1 MKTTCATLI
10 TYTDQGVRNLKQ
22 SPQRAQA
29 FRQSAEAAGLKV
41 LAQLWTLGAYDGL
54 LILEGDSE
62 EKVLGA
68 LTQLASLG
76 NVRTQSLRAFDAD
89 GFAGIV
95 GK

>member
-1 MKTTCATLI
+1 MKTTYVTLI

-22 SPQRAQA
+22 SPKRAKA

-41 LAQLWTLGAYDGL
+41 LAQLWTAGAYDGL

-68 LTQLASLG
+68 LARLASLG
-76 NVRTQSLRAFDAD
+76 NVRTQSLRAFDTE

>member
-1 MKTTCATLI
+1 MKTTYVTLI

-41 LAQLWTLGAYDGL
+41 LAQLWTAGAYDGL
-54 LILEGDSE
+54 IILEGESE

-68 LTQLASLG
+68 LANLASLG

-89 GFAGIV
+89 GFVAIV

>member
-1 MKTTCATLI
+1 MKTTYITLI
-10 TYTDQGVRNLKQ
+10 TYTDQGVRSLKQ

-29 FRQSAEAAGLKV
+29 FRQSAESAGLKV
-41 LAQLWTLGAYDGL
+41 LAQLWTVGAYDGL

-62 EKVLGA
+62 EKVLGS
-68 LTQLASLG
+68 LGHLASLG

-89 GFAGIV
+89 GFAGLV